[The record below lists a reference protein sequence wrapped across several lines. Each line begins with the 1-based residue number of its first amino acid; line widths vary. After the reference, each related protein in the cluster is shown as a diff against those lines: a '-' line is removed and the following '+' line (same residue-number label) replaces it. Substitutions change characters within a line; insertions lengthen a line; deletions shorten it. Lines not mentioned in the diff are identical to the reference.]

1 MANLQIGDKAI
12 AFELAGVEGRT
23 RSLAELAEGK
33 KATAVMFICNHCPYV
48 LGWLDRL
55 ISAARDYA
63 GQDVAFAGINAN
75 DASKYP
81 ADSFDN
87 MVKLA
92 EEWDLPFPY
101 LWDESQEVAGAYGAE
116 RTPEIFLFDG
126 DMRLRYHGAP
136 DDNRD
141 ETQASQA
148 YLRDALE
155 AILAGQEP
163 PVEDTAPVGCTIK
176 WK

>member
-1 MANLQIGDKAI
+1 MANLQIGDEAV
-12 AFELAGVEGRT
+12 AFELPGVDGRT
-23 RSLAELAEGK
+23 RSLAELAGGK
-33 KATAVMFICNHCPYV
+33 KAMAVMFICNHCPYV

-55 ISAARDYA
+55 TSAARDYA
-63 GQDVAFAGINAN
+63 GQGVAFAGINAN
-75 DASKYP
+75 DPSKYP
-81 ADSFDN
+81 ADSFEN
-87 MVKLA
+87 MKKLA
-92 EEWDLPFPY
+92 EEWNLPFPY

-126 DMRLRYHGAP
+126 DLRLRYHGAP

-141 ETQASQA
+141 ATQVGQT

-155 AILAGQEP
+155 AVLAGQEP
-163 PVEDTAPVGCTIK
+163 PVRDTQPVGCTIK